1 MTSLSHLA
9 NYIIICHFSDTCQS
23 SEKYVLVREALT
35 AALRID
41 TMNIYTQ
48 LYRQC
53 RNNLITPETKEN
65 AHGVT
70 RSASQRG
77 GWSKI
82 AMTIRM
88 AKI

>member
-23 SEKYVLVREALT
+23 SEKCVLVREALT
-35 AALRID
+35 APLGID

-53 RNNLITPETKEN
+53 RNNLITRETKEN

-82 AMTIRM
+82 AMTVRM